1 MKFRNLA
8 AFIFILAAFSGRIFS
23 QNAYEFLRLDVSP
36 RAAALAGSYVSNSD
50 DPNVIFYNPAGINSL
65 QGVPVSFSYV
75 KYLSG
80 LGINLAGFSM
90 SKEFEGIGRFAT
102 GISYINYGNFEGK
115 DEYGADT
122 KDFSVGEVA
131 FLLGYGNTLDENF
144 YYGANAKFIYSSFA
158 DASSSALALDLGL
171 QYAFPEQLI
180 NIGFSILNIGGQM
193 SSYFDTK
200 EDLPLD
206 IRLGISK
213 KLEHL
218 PLRLYL
224 SFNKLNEEQDNFFNR
239 FKTFTVGAEFNLSKV
254 LRLRLG
260 YDNEKRKELK
270 IGTTAGL
277 AGFNIGVGALIS
289 GYNFDYAYSSWGEV
303 GSLNRIGISTTF

>member
-1 MKFRNLA
+1 MKFKQVF
-8 AFIFILAAFSGRIFS
+8 AFYILAVVLATNIFAQS
-23 QNAYEFLRLDVSP
+23 TYEFLRIDISP
-36 RAAALAGSYVSNSD
+36 RAASLAGSYVSNSD

-65 QGVPVSFSYV
+65 EGMPVSFSYV

-90 SKEFEGIGRFAT
+90 SKDFEGIGRFAT

-131 FLLGYGNTLDENF
+131 FLLGYGNSLDENF
-144 YYGANAKFIYSSFA
+144 HYGANAKFIYSSFA
-158 DASSSALALDLGL
+158 EASSSALALDLGL
-171 QYAFPEQLI
+171 QYVFPEQLI

-193 SSYFDTK
+193 SSYFNTK

-206 IRLGISK
+206 MRLGISK
-213 KLEHL
+213 RLEHL

-224 SFNKLNEEQDNFFNR
+224 SFNKLNEDDGKFSDR

-277 AGFNIGVGALIS
+277 AGFNIGVGAVIS

>member
-1 MKFRNLA
+1 MKFKQVF
-8 AFIFILAAFSGRIFS
+8 AFCVLTVVLSTFTFAQST
-23 QNAYEFLRLDVSP
+23 YEFLRIDVSP

-50 DPNVIFYNPAGINSL
+50 DPNVIFYNPAGINNL
-65 QGVPVSFSYV
+65 EGMPVSFSYV

-90 SKEFEGIGRFAT
+90 SKDFEGIGRFAT

-115 DEYGADT
+115 DEYGTDT

-131 FLLGYGNTLDENF
+131 FLVGYGNSLDENF

-158 DASSSALALDLGL
+158 EVSSSALAVDLGL
-171 QYAFPEQLI
+171 QYVFPEQLI
-180 NIGFSILNIGGQM
+180 NIGFSVLNIGGQL
-193 SSYFDTK
+193 SSYFNTK

-206 IRLGISK
+206 MRIGISK
-213 KLEHL
+213 RLEHL

-224 SFNKLNEEQDNFFNR
+224 SFNKLNDDNGKFSDR

-260 YDNEKRKELK
+260 YDNEKRKEMK

-277 AGFNIGVGALIS
+277 AGFNIGVGAVIS
-289 GYNFDYAYSSWGEV
+289 GYNFDYAYSSWGEI

>member
-1 MKFRNLA
+1 MKFKQVF
-8 AFIFILAAFSGRIFS
+8 AFYILAVVLATNIFAQS
-23 QNAYEFLRLDVSP
+23 TYEFLRIDISP

-65 QGVPVSFSYV
+65 EGMPVSFSYV

-90 SKEFEGIGRFAT
+90 SKDFEGIGRFAT

-131 FLLGYGNTLDENF
+131 FLLGYGNSLDENF

-158 DASSSALALDLGL
+158 EASSSALALDLGL
-171 QYAFPEQLI
+171 QYIFPEQLI

-206 IRLGISK
+206 MRLGISK
-213 KLEHL
+213 RLEHL
-218 PLRLYL
+218 PLRVYL
-224 SFNKLNEEQDNFFNR
+224 SFNKLNEDDGKFSDR
-239 FKTFTVGAEFNLSKV
+239 FKTFTIGAEFNLSKV

-277 AGFNIGVGALIS
+277 AGFNIGVGAVIS